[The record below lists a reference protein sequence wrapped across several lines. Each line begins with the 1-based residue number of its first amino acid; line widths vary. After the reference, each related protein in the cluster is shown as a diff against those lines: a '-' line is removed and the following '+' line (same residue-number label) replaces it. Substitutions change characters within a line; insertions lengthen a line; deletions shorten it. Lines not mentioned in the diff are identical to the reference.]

1 MTYSVKSLRRLASYT
16 WRKYL
21 QKTYLKRT
29 FSKTQKKK
37 KRLKNN
43 NKKKKKLIKS
53 EDKDLNPHQGNED
66 TQW

>member
-1 MTYSVKSLRRLASYT
+1 MTCNVHRLRRQASYT

-29 FSKTQKKK
+29 FSKTQKKNP
-37 KRLKNN
+37 LKNN

-66 TQW
+66 TQ